1 MNRIDF
7 LKRVLIIMALFGGA
21 QGAAAD
27 SDFAGYPERPVTIV
41 VTFPPGG
48 GADLLAR
55 LVGSELEKQWNVS
68 VIVENRAGAS
78 GNIAASYVSRRP
90 ADGYTL
96 LMVNSSYAINPAIF
110 KSLPFDPRRDLGGI
124 VNFANI
130 PSILVVPAESPY
142 RSIADFTAAASKG
155 MPVPVGSCGNGTPQ
169 HLAIA
174 TLEQQGKLSLQHV
187 PYRGCG
193 PAVIDVL
200 GAQVPSAI
208 LTAASVLPYVRAGK
222 LRALAVTSP
231 ERSPFLPQV
240 PTVAESGFPGYRFD
254 QWNGLM
260 APSGTPRR
268 VLEKI
273 HRDVQRVLAQ
283 PEIVDKLKQ
292 LTYVVDDISVD
303 EFDQT
308 IHDDIDRFA
317 RIAGERHITTD

>member
-1 MNRIDF
+1 MNRHDF
-7 LKRVLIIMALFGGA
+7 IRLSLTVLALCGLLPPA
-21 QGAAAD
+21 SAD
-27 SDFAGYPERPVTIV
+27 SDYAGFPDRPVTIV

-55 LVGSELEKQWNVS
+55 LVGAELEKQWNVN
-68 VIVENRAGAS
+68 VVVENRAGAS
-78 GNIAASYVSRRP
+78 GNVAARYVSTRR

-110 KSLPFDPRRDLGGI
+110 RSLQFDPKRDLTGI

-130 PSILVVPAESPY
+130 PSILVVPPDSPWQTF
-142 RSIADFTAAASKG
+142 ADFVAAASKDD
-155 MPVPVGSCGNGTPQ
+155 PVAVGSCGNGTPQ

-174 TLEQQGKLSLQHV
+174 TLEQQGRLTLQHV

-200 GAQVPSAI
+200 GAQVPAAI
-208 LTAASVLPYVRAGK
+208 LTAASVLPYVRAGR

-231 ERSPFLPQV
+231 ERSTFLPQV
-240 PTVAESGFPGYRFD
+240 PTIAESGFPGYRFD

-260 APSGTPRR
+260 APSGTPRP

-273 HRDVQRVLAQ
+273 HRDVQRVLADPQ
-283 PEIVDKLKQ
+283 LVEQLKQ
-292 LTYVVDDISVD
+292 LTYVADDKSVD
-303 EFDQT
+303 EFDRT

-317 RIAGERHITTD
+317 RIASERHISTD